1 MDKEVLDKAICIYGT
16 DKQLDMVVE
25 EMSELTKEICKKKRG
40 KDNRVEIIEEI
51 ADVYIMLEQLKII
64 CNISQKEIQN
74 IAEVKVKRLN
84 ERLENI
90 KNGF

>member
-1 MDKEVLDKAICIYGT
+1 MNETLLKAIKTFGI
-16 DKQLDMVVE
+16 DAQLDMVVE

>member
-1 MDKEVLDKAICIYGT
+1 
-16 DKQLDMVVE
+16 MVVE

>member
-1 MDKEVLDKAICIYGT
+1 MDKEVLDKAICIYGI
-16 DKQLDMVVE
+16 DKQLDMAIE
-25 EMSELTKEICKKKRG
+25 EMSELMKEICKKKRG

-64 CNISQKEIQN
+64 CNITQKELDDITE
-74 IAEVKVKRLN
+74 IKIKRLN

-90 KNGF
+90 NDGF